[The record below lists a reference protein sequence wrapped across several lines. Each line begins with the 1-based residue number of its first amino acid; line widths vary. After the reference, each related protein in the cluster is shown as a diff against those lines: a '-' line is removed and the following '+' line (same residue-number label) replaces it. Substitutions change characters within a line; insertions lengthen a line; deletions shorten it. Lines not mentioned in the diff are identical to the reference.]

1 MRSLIIPL
9 FFLTLP
15 LAEIATFVLVG
26 REVGVWTTL
35 LLVLLSGVVGAVLL
49 RVQGL
54 GVMKRLRETTGRG
67 VDPGRE
73 LVHGVMIVIAAFLLI
88 IPGFLSDT
96 LGLLLFI
103 PAVREVTWKA
113 IKNRMT
119 IVSMSAGGGFRR
131 GPDTSPGM
139 GPATG
144 TNTATGAFT
153 RSNPK
158 VIDLDE
164 DEFSHDDPQRPP
176 SDDKDRLR

>member
-9 FFLTLP
+9 FFLALP

-54 GVMKRLRETTGRG
+54 GVLKRIRETTGRG

-88 IPGFLSDT
+88 IPGFLTDI

-103 PAVREVTWKA
+103 PAVREAAWHA
-113 IKNRMT
+113 IKSRLT
-119 IVSMSAGGGFRR
+119 IVTTTAGAGFRR
-131 GPDTSPGM
+131 GPDTAPE
-139 GPATG
+139 ARTG
-144 TNTATGAFT
+144 GFSGN
-153 RSNPK
+153 NPK
-158 VIDLDE
+158 VIDLGD
-164 DEFSHDDPQRPP
+164 DEFSHDDPQRP
-176 SDDKDRLR
+176 SSGDKDLLR